1 MKLSKIGGLGS
12 IALAFCLPAFG
23 QGGANPPFTATGT
36 TCSSVT
42 WSQDALQKYPTIAS
56 ACQDVLQRD
65 GKSYVKFTG
74 EVVRVVDGGRQLTID
89 FKGGGVFTVSPP
101 ENMNVSINDRRTR
114 VRDLQRGDQLS
125 FYIPQDRL
133 AVDLFDGD
141 AATAALQELPIE
153 EIPAP
158 LPEPAQAAA
167 PAPQAAPA
175 PAPSSYT
182 RARPGA
188 RAAPADELAI
198 DDRLG
203 GVGRGRA
210 DRWSAIDP
218 AFDATFDLKGRR
230 IGGGRR
236 AVLPAVHAPWRSGR
250 VHGYRAPI
258 VSSSARVPRR

>member
-1 MKLSKIGGLGS
+1 
-12 IALAFCLPAFG
+12 
-23 QGGANPPFTATGT
+23 
-36 TCSSVT
+36 
-42 WSQDALQKYPTIAS
+42 
-56 ACQDVLQRD
+56 LQRD

-74 EVVRVVDGGRQLTID
+74 EVVRVVDAGRQLTID

-101 ENMNVSINDRRTR
+101 ENMNVSINDKRTR

-175 PAPSSYT
+175 PAP
-182 RARPGA
+182 RPTPA
-188 RAAPADELAI
+188 PVQAPAPPPPTSSL
-198 DDRLG
+198 
-203 GVGRGRA
+203 
-210 DRWSAIDP
+210 S
-218 AFDATFDLKGRR
+218 T
-230 IGGGRR
+230 IGW
-236 AVLPAVHAPWRSGR
+236 AVLAAVVLIVGVLLIRRSM
-250 VHGYRAPI
+250 
-258 VSSSARVPRR
+258 RRST